1 MKTLLIDSKR
11 FKRKG
16 KLYKELGEVIEKLI
30 NDDKICVV
38 YRDDEGVFV
47 IEYDESDIDNN
58 FAEFPIW
65 TDAESIETH
74 TNSWTAYNRLINA
87 LNDKKA
93 TKTDLYAAIEEA
105 IGYLG
110 GELDD

>member
-11 FKRKG
+11 FKRKR

-30 NDDKICVV
+30 ADDKICVV

-47 IEYDESDIDNN
+47 VEYDESDIDNE

-74 TNSWTAYNRLINA
+74 TNSWTAYNRLVNA

-93 TKTDLYAAIEEA
+93 TKADLRASMEEA

>member
-11 FKRKG
+11 FKRKR

-30 NDDKICVV
+30 ADDKICVV

-47 IEYDESDIDNN
+47 IEYDESDIDKN

-65 TDAESIETH
+65 TDAESMETH
-74 TNSWTAYNRLINA
+74 TNSWTAYNRLVNA

-93 TKTDLYAAIEEA
+93 TKADLYAAMEEA

-110 GELDD
+110 AELDD

>member
-11 FKRKG
+11 FKRKR

-30 NDDKICVV
+30 NDDKICVI

-47 IEYDESDIDNN
+47 IEYDESDIDNE

-65 TDAESIETH
+65 TDEETLCH
-74 TNSWTAYNRLINA
+74 F
-87 LNDKKA
+87 A
-93 TKTDLYAAIEEA
+93 T
-105 IGYLG
+105 
-110 GELDD
+110 ELDD

>member
-16 KLYKELGEVIEKLI
+16 KLYKELGEVIEKLMAD
-30 NDDKICVV
+30 NKICVV
-38 YRDDEGVFV
+38 YRDDEGVFN

-65 TDAESIETH
+65 TDEETLCH
-74 TNSWTAYNRLINA
+74 F
-87 LNDKKA
+87 A
-93 TKTDLYAAIEEA
+93 T
-105 IGYLG
+105 
-110 GELDD
+110 ELDD

>member
-11 FKRKG
+11 FKRKR

-30 NDDKICVV
+30 ADDKICVV

-65 TDAESIETH
+65 TDEETLCH
-74 TNSWTAYNRLINA
+74 F
-87 LNDKKA
+87 A
-93 TKTDLYAAIEEA
+93 T
-105 IGYLG
+105 
-110 GELDD
+110 ELDD

>member
-11 FKRKG
+11 FKRKR

-30 NDDKICVV
+30 ADDKICVV

-47 IEYDESDIDNN
+47 IEYDESDIDKN

-65 TDAESIETH
+65 TDAESIEMH
-74 TNSWTAYNRLINA
+74 TNLWTAYNRLVNA

-93 TKTDLYAAIEEA
+93 TKADLYSAMEEA
-105 IGYLG
+105 IGYLDA
-110 GELDD
+110 ELDD